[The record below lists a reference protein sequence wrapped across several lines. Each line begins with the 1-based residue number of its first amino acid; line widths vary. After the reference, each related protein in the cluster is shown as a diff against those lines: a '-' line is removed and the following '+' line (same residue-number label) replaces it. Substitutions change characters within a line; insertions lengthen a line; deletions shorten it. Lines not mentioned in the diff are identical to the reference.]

1 MLAFPVHKTKM
12 LNLSIVFT
20 SELFSLLFC
29 LKKKYIFLR
38 LIENSEWLQ
47 QIQNIMQLSGAVVD
61 LLDLQGSSVAICL
74 EEGWDITA
82 QVASVAQLC
91 LDPHY
96 RTIEGFR
103 VLVEKEWIGFGHR
116 FSHRLVFSYL
126 RIFLC

>member
-1 MLAFPVHKTKM
+1 M
-12 LNLSIVFT
+12 
-20 SELFSLLFC
+20 
-29 LKKKYIFLR
+29 
-38 LIENSEWLQ
+38 Q